1 MKKNK
6 DEEIKLRCT
15 PEDKQRLASIS
26 AATGQSESEVVRQL
40 IELCYQQTATAVI
53 AKHLLGAKG
62 KVDLTLT
69 FGDDAPQAFL
79 NSIKLISSILLE
91 HDKRD
96 TLDTVLEAVWNPK
109 TRGDTLARARG
120 IFAYDLAADEG
131 VNYGT

>member
-26 AATGQSESEVVRQL
+26 EATGQSESEVVRQL
-40 IELCYQQTATAVI
+40 ITLGYQKTATAVV
-53 AKHLLGAKG
+53 AKHLLGEKG

-69 FGDDAPQAFL
+69 FGDDDPQNFL

-96 TLDTVLEAVWNPK
+96 TLDTVLEAVWNPE
-109 TRGDTLARARG
+109 TRGDTLARAKR
-120 IFAYDLAADEG
+120 IFAYDFAADQG
-131 VNYGT
+131 INNGD